1 MDNTWK
7 DECSLRWRAQKRF
20 THCDH
25 SRAAAESTFGLAKAG
40 VAPLMLTATPFV
52 HSLPHVLSFLQ
63 PTSSSRWKT
72 FFLCRLAL
80 MAWFTVWSFHCT
92 VGPPKAHLNEYQC
105 RFAFNLFFQAKT
117 DSLFFCSSK
126 QVPDPRLSTD
136 YCWLNKS
143 YTHTHT
149 PTIFSYPLATH
160 ISIFS
165 YLLSQELFGGEH
177 GARLINDIWS
187 S

>member
-1 MDNTWK
+1 MNG
-7 DECSLRWRAQKRF
+7 QYMKRRVF
-20 THCDH
+20 T
-25 SRAAAESTFGLAKAG
+25 ALASTKA
-40 VAPLMLTATPFV
+40 F
-52 HSLPHVLSFLQ
+52 HSLWPLKGSSRKSVWFGQSW
-63 PTSSSRWKT
+63 SSSADAHRLTFCSQPSPCPVLPPAHFFIKVF

-105 RFAFNLFFQAKT
+105 RFAFILFFQAKT

-126 QVPDPRLSTD
+126 QVPDPRLSTH

-143 YTHTHT
+143 YIHTHT

-187 S
+187 G